1 MPASDSDP
9 VSPSESRPTE
19 GRAYEHVSHGYAP
32 GGRAETP
39 PPVPLEKIVGDVVDN
54 LSATAKAELA
64 LLEARGE
71 LALHGASWAA
81 AWGGIAACALG
92 VAMLALAFGAILVLA
107 PQVGPLLATLIVVL
121 ALLALA
127 AFAGWRAR
135 RSYGD
140 IRTAFRRD
148 LTNEGADD

>member
-1 MPASDSDP
+1 MTSSDP
-9 VSPSESRPTE
+9 APSPAPEAR
-19 GRAYEHVSHGYAP
+19 GFDGVSHGYAP
-32 GGRAETP
+32 DGRPAAA
-39 PPVPLEKIVGDVVDN
+39 PPVSLDKIVGDVVEN

-107 PQVGPLLATLIVVL
+107 PLIGPLLATLIVV
-121 ALLALA
+121 AVLLGIAALA
-127 AFAGWRAR
+127 AWRAR

-140 IRTAFRRD
+140 IRTALRRD
-148 LTNEGADD
+148 LAGERGDD